1 MVISVRQ
8 KMILFPPLPLKK
20 KQNKNKQ
27 TNKEKKKKKKTKKNP
42 KKLSTSF
49 HLLHLFLI
57 LFMTELLIMIF
68 KKHFNY
74 MYM

>member
-27 TNKEKKKKKKTKKNP
+27 TNKEKKKKKKTKKKP
-42 KKLSTSF
+42 QTTVHVISPVT
-49 HLLHLFLI
+49 LI
-57 LFMTELLIMIF
+57 SDLIHDRII
-68 KKHFNY
+68 NNDI
-74 MYM
+74 

>member
-27 TNKEKKKKKKTKKNP
+27 TNKEKRRNKKLKKKKPQKTVHVISP
-42 KKLSTSF
+42 VT
-49 HLLHLFLI
+49 LI
-57 LFMTELLIMIF
+57 SDLIHDRII
-68 KKHFNY
+68 NNDI
-74 MYM
+74 

>member
-27 TNKEKKKKKKTKKNP
+27 TNKEKKKKKKLKKTTQKTVHVISP
-42 KKLSTSF
+42 VT
-49 HLLHLFLI
+49 LI
-57 LFMTELLIMIF
+57 SDLIHDRII
-68 KKHFNY
+68 NNDI
-74 MYM
+74 

>member
-27 TNKEKKKKKKTKKNP
+27 TNKEKKKKKKTKIKTQKTVHVISP
-42 KKLSTSF
+42 VT
-49 HLLHLFLI
+49 LI
-57 LFMTELLIMIF
+57 SDLIHDRII
-68 KKHFNY
+68 NNDI
-74 MYM
+74 

>member
-27 TNKEKKKKKKTKKNP
+27 TNKEKKKKKN
-42 KKLSTSF
+42 
-49 HLLHLFLI
+49 
-57 LFMTELLIMIF
+57 F
-68 KKHFNY
+68 KKTPKTVHVISPVTLISDLIHDRIINNDI
-74 MYM
+74 

>member
-27 TNKEKKKKKKTKKNP
+27 TNKEKRRKKTLKKTP
-42 KKLSTSF
+42 KTVHVISPVT
-49 HLLHLFLI
+49 LI
-57 LFMTELLIMIF
+57 SDLIHDRII
-68 KKHFNY
+68 NNDI
-74 MYM
+74 

>member
-42 KKLSTSF
+42 QKTVHVISPVT
-49 HLLHLFLI
+49 LI
-57 LFMTELLIMIF
+57 SDLIHDRII
-68 KKHFNY
+68 NNDI
-74 MYM
+74 

>member
-27 TNKEKKKKKKTKKNP
+27 TNKEKKKKKKTKKKTP
-42 KKLSTSF
+42 KTVHVISPVT
-49 HLLHLFLI
+49 LI
-57 LFMTELLIMIF
+57 SDLIHDRII
-68 KKHFNY
+68 NNDI
-74 MYM
+74 

>member
-27 TNKEKKKKKKTKKNP
+27 TNTEKKKKKKTKKNP
-42 KKLSTSF
+42 QKTVHVISPVT
-49 HLLHLFLI
+49 LI
-57 LFMTELLIMIF
+57 SDLIHDRII
-68 KKHFNY
+68 NNDI
-74 MYM
+74 

>member
-27 TNKEKKKKKKTKKNP
+27 TNKEKKKI
-42 KKLSTSF
+42 KKLKQKTQKTVHVVSPVT
-49 HLLHLFLI
+49 LI
-57 LFMTELLIMIF
+57 SDLIHDRII
-68 KKHFNY
+68 NNDI
-74 MYM
+74 

>member
-20 KQNKNKQ
+20 NKTK

-42 KKLSTSF
+42 QKTVHVISPVT
-49 HLLHLFLI
+49 LI
-57 LFMTELLIMIF
+57 SDLIHDRII
-68 KKHFNY
+68 NNDI
-74 MYM
+74 

>member
-27 TNKEKKKKKKTKKNP
+27 TNKEKKKKKKNP
-42 KKLSTSF
+42 QQTVHVISPVT
-49 HLLHLFLI
+49 LI
-57 LFMTELLIMIF
+57 SDLIHDRII
-68 KKHFNY
+68 NNDI
-74 MYM
+74 

>member
-27 TNKEKKKKKKTKKNP
+27 TNKEKKEEKLFKKNP
-42 KKLSTSF
+42 KLSTSF

-74 MYM
+74 INM

>member
-20 KQNKNKQ
+20 TQNKNKQ

-42 KKLSTSF
+42 QKTVHVISPVT
-49 HLLHLFLI
+49 LI
-57 LFMTELLIMIF
+57 SDRIHDRII
-68 KKHFNY
+68 NNDI
-74 MYM
+74 